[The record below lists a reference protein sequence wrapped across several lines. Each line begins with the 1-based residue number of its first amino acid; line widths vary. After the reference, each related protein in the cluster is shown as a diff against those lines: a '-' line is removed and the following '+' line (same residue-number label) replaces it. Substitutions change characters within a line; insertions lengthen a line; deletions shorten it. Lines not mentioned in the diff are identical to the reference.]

1 MSGTTSTANKPTFPI
16 PSSLQEL
23 ESSPYN
29 LLPYPHDFEDDDE
42 ATRAESFAKLIR
54 LAEAGNRSLQSA
66 GLGLFE
72 VEDDGDEEED
82 YDVWNDPERIQALY
96 TLVRKSDSLA
106 PAMRGRLVKVLC
118 GAVHGLCDALE
129 SSSSTT
135 AGAGGATA
143 GMVEQSQTESQVG
156 TTSGGGGSSGTYVVS
171 QAFRDALACHIYML
185 FTLMFLTESK
195 EKLGKSL
202 GTTAT
207 SSSSG
212 RGGGKRGGGSKS
224 KKNTNEEELA
234 ASRSACAEAMY
245 TAAITMSTQK
255 SKLWKRSV
263 PDESVVGLPC
273 RIAYQMLESATG
285 VVARKASSGDAALQM
300 IAATVDS
307 APCLLNTVVAALVDL
322 LHTYDHMAP
331 LVAEL
336 CTIVNET
343 PSNILA
349 TELLREIGRLDT
361 DGYADNAAGGKASGI
376 KNVAPFISELAA
388 VRPRVVLSN
397 ISLLLPHLDS
407 EPYVLRSAI
416 VNSIGHILVREDTTL
431 METTNKEDKENDSGD
446 DSGEEN
452 SVKEERQIVN
462 MAKTRAS
469 LFDIL
474 CDRTHDITSF
484 TRAASLKVLNDL
496 TEKQSLPLDRLMPVT
511 AIAIDRLQDKTVMV
525 RRYAMQVSRVSS
537 SNYRDE

>member
-106 PAMRGRLVKVLC
+106 PATRGRLVKVLC
-118 GAVHGLCDALE
+118 GAVHGLFDALE

-135 AGAGGATA
+135 GGAIA

-156 TTSGGGGSSGTYVVS
+156 TTRGCSGGSGTYVVS

-212 RGGGKRGGGSKS
+212 RGGGKRGGSKS